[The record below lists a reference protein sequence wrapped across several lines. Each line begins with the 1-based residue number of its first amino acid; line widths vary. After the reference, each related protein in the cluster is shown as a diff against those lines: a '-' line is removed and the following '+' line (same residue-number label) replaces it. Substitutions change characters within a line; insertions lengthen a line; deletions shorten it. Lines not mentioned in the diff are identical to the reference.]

1 MALNIADLYPMPMR
15 EPMLIHKKKE
25 QEKKASFSVRL
36 RTGHIVDEVVH
47 MHFHLDYCPRVWGKN
62 TQSFEHFVL
71 AIQAKKTTQ
80 RNWWKWK
87 RTPKT
92 AKNNRKWQTRIP
104 KSPKGVTYV
113 IQWSARKNGVEELK
127 SISFLRTNMMWC
139 CLLWFIAFTSHPS
152 PKSCAYR

>member
-15 EPMLIHKKKE
+15 ESLCLSIKKKE

-36 RTGHIVDEVVH
+36 RTGRIVDEVVH

-80 RNWWKWK
+80 RN
-87 RTPKT
+87 
-92 AKNNRKWQTRIP
+92 
-104 KSPKGVTYV
+104 
-113 IQWSARKNGVEELK
+113 
-127 SISFLRTNMMWC
+127 
-139 CLLWFIAFTSHPS
+139 
-152 PKSCAYR
+152 